1 MSEKAR
7 ITKVQIGSE
16 FINGIMLPNG
26 DFGITVQQTAELFTL
41 VKSNASKDIKR
52 LLGKGTNLSQTK
64 ISESS
69 NGQDERFL
77 TLTQFEKLLL
87 KLVIAGNPQAIQFA
101 EMLLGL
107 SLTQLW
113 SDAFGVKFER
123 EERTQYLINRQEHQK
138 SFHKRLT
145 PFWKEDGCESSKD
158 YSDRV
163 IAFKEAVCL
172 PKYKSVDDYTSEE
185 LRLLNAMEIEYKAYR
200 KCGLS
205 HNDALDKL
213 TI

>member
-26 DFGITVQQTAELFTL
+26 DFGITVQQTVTLFELTQVNGTRDL
-41 VKSNASKDIKR
+41 KR
-52 LLGKGTNLSQTK
+52 LLGKECELFQIQVSESGTNNNHK
-64 ISESS
+64 I
-69 NGQDERFL
+69 L
-77 TLTQFEKLLL
+77 TLKQFEKILFELCL
-87 KLVIAGNPQAIQFA
+87 KGNAKAIDFSR
-101 EMLLGL
+101 MLLGL

-145 PFWKEDGCESSKD
+145 PFWKEDGCVSGKD
-158 YSDRV
+158 YSERV

-172 PKYKSVDDYTSEE
+172 PKHKSVDDYTSEE

-205 HNDALDKL
+205 HDDALDKL

>member
-16 FINGIMLPNG
+16 FIDGIMLPNG
-26 DFGITVQQTAELFTL
+26 DFGITVQQTASLFLTIPE
-41 VKSNASKDIKR
+41 NATRDIKR
-52 LLGKGTNLSQTK
+52 LLGKGSELFQVQV
-64 ISESS
+64 SESGT
-69 NGQDERFL
+69 NNNQKYL
-77 TLTQFEKLLL
+77 TLRQFEI
-87 KLVIAGNPQAIQFA
+87 VIAKLDRAGNKQAQDFRD
-101 EMLLGL
+101 MLLGL

-145 PFWKEDGCESSKD
+145 PFWKEDGCQSGKD

-163 IAFKEAVCL
+163 VAFKEAVCL
-172 PKYKSVDDYTSEE
+172 PKYKSVDDYTAEE